1 MKKRTFKQWLF
12 YKYKKGLVRLRNRSL
27 MIASMLE
34 VKRKIQLN
42 EVQQPLFEI
51 CLKLINDSNTE
62 LRSNLI
68 DYTYQIENDKYL
80 VIIRSSSISSEDN
93 YSISLVESKNTTPI
107 YVDMPF
113 PSDYVKQ
120 ITLKFN
126 KEVQKRMKTRQ
137 VLKTTRVSTHLNSIL
152 KEMNEEKKFVN

>member
-12 YKYKKGLVRLRNRSL
+12 YKYKKELVRLKNRSL

-34 VKRKIQLN
+34 FKSNIKLN

-51 CLKLINDSNTE
+51 CMKLINTANTE

-80 VIIRSSSISSEDN
+80 VIIRSSIISSDS
-93 YSISLVESKNTTPI
+93 YSISLVELKNTTPI
-107 YVDMPF
+107 YVDIPF
-113 PSDYVKQ
+113 PSEYVKQ

-137 VLKTTRVSTHLNSIL
+137 VLKIKRVSTHLNCIL
-152 KEMNEEKKFVN
+152 KEMNEEKNL